1 MVTIS
6 LRTHQPCS
14 GTEEMMGTKL
24 ERIAEISATT
34 PKPEFTSLYHLI
46 NAEMLLQCHK
56 ELDGNKAMGV
66 DKVSKAEYAEHLEEN
81 ITNLVERLK
90 KKAYKPLP
98 SLRVYIPKGNGKMR
112 PLGIASYEDKIVQ
125 LAVKKI
131 LEAIYEPRFL
141 NCMYGFRRNRGCH
154 DAVKKVHYR
163 IQNGWINYVVD
174 ADIKGF
180 FDHMSHE
187 WLMKFLNLYIKDTN
201 LLWLIKK
208 YLKAG
213 VITEG
218 VFEDSEEGSAQG
230 NIISPVLANIYMHNV
245 LALWFKFVVLKEISG
260 KSFLTMY
267 ADDFIAGFQY
277 KADAEK
283 YYALLKERLRKFN
296 LELEESKSR
305 LIEFGRFAES
315 NCKRR
320 GDRKPET
327 FDYLGFTF
335 YCGKGKKNGNFCVK
349 LKTSRKKYTQK
360 LKAMKEWLYA
370 NNDLP
375 VKELIAKLNKKLI
388 GHYRY
393 YGISF
398 NIKKLG
404 SFLHFTQR
412 YLCKALN
419 RRSQM
424 KSYTWDGFADMLKVY
439 PLAKPKIYV
448 KLF

>member
-163 IQNGWINYVVD
+163 INGWINYVVD

-245 LALWFKFVVLKEISG
+245 LALWFKFVVLKETSG